1 MDEPLA
7 VGILIIQEDPLG
19 GGGAAGPGG
28 EHLRWQRQAEEQTGE
43 RQGEEQ
49 RPLEL
54 WRDMASF
61 VAGPRE
67 DAISTAF
74 SQEAPHPSSQPGA
87 TVSPPTPAQGTSA
100 TPPAQLAQASG
111 VAADTVDGAG
121 GVRWRSQR
129 SKFTVDFQKI
139 YLYLAGVG
147 RHQRDCILTPME
159 CAVVLDLL
167 MTLPEELP
175 LLDSPELRQ
184 HMSKTYFSLSAPA
197 PTPPGEANGA
207 MDNHAMDNRAT
218 DNHAMDNHATDN
230 HAMDNRA
237 TDNHAMDHRA
247 TAAEAQTQAPE
258 SGLCPLNPFVVP
270 LKLLVKR
277 T

>member
-1 MDEPLA
+1 MRFRQQSVTSTYGTFFDMKPAPRQRIRPNRYGIRSVVEALLA
-7 VGILIIQEDPLG
+7 RAVSTV
-19 GGGAAGPGG
+19 AN
-28 EHLRWQRQAEEQTGE
+28 HLRWQRQAEEQTGE

-74 SQEAPHPSSQPGA
+74 SQEAPPPSSQPGA
-87 TVSPPTPAQGTSA
+87 TASPPTPAQGTSA
-100 TPPAQLAQASG
+100 TPPAQPAQASG

-147 RHQRDCILTPME
+147 RHQRDCILTPM
-159 CAVVLDLL
+159 
-167 MTLPEELP
+167 
-175 LLDSPELRQ
+175 
-184 HMSKTYFSLSAPA
+184 
-197 PTPPGEANGA
+197 G
-207 MDNHAMDNRAT
+207 
-218 DNHAMDNHATDN
+218 
-230 HAMDNRA
+230 
-237 TDNHAMDHRA
+237 A
-247 TAAEAQTQAPE
+247 TAAFTR
-258 SGLCPLNPFVVP
+258 FF
-270 LKLLVKR
+270 
-277 T
+277 